1 VFEESRV
8 VEPLVFRNA
17 RFKYVLLLLISAG
30 FAGSGIFLLFVAR
43 NFTNY
48 DRWTARFVVLFFG
61 TAVVVF
67 ARQIFD
73 TRPRLKI
80 DDLGIDDRTL
90 GIGPIPWSEIVGSY
104 RQSIDDSEFI
114 CLELRNPEIWIA
126 RLSPAKRALVE
137 TNRKLGFSEFNIN
150 LSGVEGDAEQIH
162 QVIIS
167 RTTAMK
173 RTD

>member
-1 VFEESRV
+1 

-48 DRWTARFVVLFFG
+48 DRWTAGFAVLFFG

-73 TRPRLKI
+73 TRPRL
-80 DDLGIDDRTL
+80 
-90 GIGPIPWSEIVGSY
+90 
-104 RQSIDDSEFI
+104 
-114 CLELRNPEIWIA
+114 
-126 RLSPAKRALVE
+126 
-137 TNRKLGFSEFNIN
+137 TNRRFR
-150 LSGVEGDAEQIH
+150 D
-162 QVIIS
+162 
-167 RTTAMK
+167 
-173 RTD
+173 